1 MGNLK
6 NLIRKIFMPSINSQY
21 EFTLPIKS
29 ESDSDIENV
38 ENVGNIEK
46 IFSNIASNLEYVKVQ
61 YKTLLNSDIVVR
73 EFLLNAR
80 NKKFKAFIL
89 FIDGMVNSALINDNI
104 LTPLM
109 LRNRANTFEGTQN
122 FIDYDQKTN
131 NAIVRKIKKF
141 DIKDYINTCLLPQ
154 NSVQI
159 ISDFSEVFDGVNSG
173 NCVLFV
179 DGLASAFDIEVKGFK
194 QRGVESPNNEIVIRG
209 AQQAFNESIR
219 VNTSLVRRLVNNE
232 NLIIENIPVGNIS
245 KTKCAVCYINNI
257 VNDNLV
263 AEVKYRLNNI
273 NVDYVLS
280 SGQLEQLIEDNGN
293 YSVPELIATERPDRV
308 AGYLLEGRV
317 AIIVNGNP
325 YVLIAPAIMLDFLS
339 SPEDANLK
347 FQYSNL
353 LKFIRILALFLTLFL
368 PALYI
373 AITSFHQELIPTELL
388 FAIVSSRESVP
399 FPIIIELLI
408 MEISFELIRE
418 GGLRIPSAIGPTIG
432 IVGAL
437 ILGQAAVEASI
448 VSPILIIIVSITGL
462 ASFAIPDFSLS
473 FHCRIV
479 RFVYTFLGYLCGFLG
494 IAMGFFIHLFILS
507 SIESFGVAYLSPYI
521 PFEEKYK
528 KGLFVTPIWKREKR
542 PDFLDAK
549 KEKKQP
555 NISMKWKYTK

>member
-1 MGNLK
+1 MENLK

-257 VNDNLV
+257 
-263 AEVKYRLNNI
+263 
-273 NVDYVLS
+273 
-280 SGQLEQLIEDNGN
+280 
-293 YSVPELIATERPDRV
+293 
-308 AGYLLEGRV
+308 
-317 AIIVNGNP
+317 
-325 YVLIAPAIMLDFLS
+325 
-339 SPEDANLK
+339 
-347 FQYSNL
+347 
-353 LKFIRILALFLTLFL
+353 
-368 PALYI
+368 
-373 AITSFHQELIPTELL
+373 
-388 FAIVSSRESVP
+388 
-399 FPIIIELLI
+399 
-408 MEISFELIRE
+408 
-418 GGLRIPSAIGPTIG
+418 
-432 IVGAL
+432 
-437 ILGQAAVEASI
+437 
-448 VSPILIIIVSITGL
+448 
-462 ASFAIPDFSLS
+462 
-473 FHCRIV
+473 
-479 RFVYTFLGYLCGFLG
+479 
-494 IAMGFFIHLFILS
+494 
-507 SIESFGVAYLSPYI
+507 
-521 PFEEKYK
+521 
-528 KGLFVTPIWKREKR
+528 
-542 PDFLDAK
+542 
-549 KEKKQP
+549 
-555 NISMKWKYTK
+555 

>member
-1 MGNLK
+1 ML
-6 NLIRKIFMPSINSQY
+6 F
-21 EFTLPIKS
+21 
-29 ESDSDIENV
+29 
-38 ENVGNIEK
+38 
-46 IFSNIASNLEYVKVQ
+46 
-61 YKTLLNSDIVVR
+61 
-73 EFLLNAR
+73 
-80 NKKFKAFIL
+80 FI
-89 FIDGMVNSALINDNI
+89 G
-104 LTPLM
+104 
-109 LRNRANTFEGTQN
+109 G
-122 FIDYDQKTN
+122 K
-131 NAIVRKIKKF
+131 KIKKGI
-141 DIKDYINTCLLPQ
+141 D
-154 NSVQI
+154 
-159 ISDFSEVFDGVNSG
+159 
-173 NCVLFV
+173 
-179 DGLASAFDIEVKGFK
+179 
-194 QRGVESPNNEIVIRG
+194 
-209 AQQAFNESIR
+209 
-219 VNTSLVRRLVNNE
+219 
-232 NLIIENIPVGNIS
+232 NITHKV
-245 KTKCAVCYINNI
+245 YINNI

-347 FQYSNL
+347 YQYSNL

-462 ASFAIPDFSLS
+462 ASFA
-473 FHCRIV
+473 
-479 RFVYTFLGYLCGFLG
+479 YTFLGYLCGFLG

-549 KEKKQP
+549 KGKKQP

>member
-347 FQYSNL
+347 YQYSNL
-353 LKFIRILALFLTLFL
+353 LKFIRIFN
-368 PALYI
+368 
-373 AITSFHQELIPTELL
+373 
-388 FAIVSSRESVP
+388 IVFTCPLHCNYKFSS
-399 FPIIIELLI
+399 
-408 MEISFELIRE
+408 
-418 GGLRIPSAIGPTIG
+418 
-432 IVGAL
+432 
-437 ILGQAAVEASI
+437 
-448 VSPILIIIVSITGL
+448 
-462 ASFAIPDFSLS
+462 
-473 FHCRIV
+473 
-479 RFVYTFLGYLCGFLG
+479 
-494 IAMGFFIHLFILS
+494 
-507 SIESFGVAYLSPYI
+507 GVN
-521 PFEEKYK
+521 
-528 KGLFVTPIWKREKR
+528 
-542 PDFLDAK
+542 
-549 KEKKQP
+549 P
-555 NISMKWKYTK
+555 N